1 MTRSG
6 KYIPVDY
13 FTGEPHKC
21 PTPCN
26 RCGADIYF
34 DDNTRSDNDKIIP
47 LDFNSGDPHDC
58 MLAQVKKDIQSLKR

>member
-13 FTGEPHKC
+13 FTGEPH
-21 PTPCN
+21 N
-26 RCGADIYF
+26 
-34 DDNTRSDNDKIIP
+34 
-47 LDFNSGDPHDC
+47 C